1 MMKNPLNPPSLLQ
14 KHRGDSSKLLEI
26 TGLTPAEGE
35 GSYQPHGLSSWSS
48 TPSPSTTWIFE
59 IRGAGGGVL
68 YKYSFIPAVSEGHG
82 FVVSLAVLVH
92 RRKSCLAQLRPDM
105 PRGLTPLHTHRT

>member
-59 IRGAGGGVL
+59 IQGAGGGC
-68 YKYSFIPAVSEGHG
+68 YIN
-82 FVVSLAVLVH
+82 
-92 RRKSCLAQLRPDM
+92 
-105 PRGLTPLHTHRT
+105 TPLFLQCLRAMVLW